1 MDAATTNER
10 HFASNEDIRSLLEH
24 LIETTEDGARGFD
37 DSAEHVDDPT
47 VAALF
52 RKLGAARAGMAVEL
66 RELAAVYGGPVKE
79 SGTVKGALHRGWIK
93 LKDALTGDSVH
104 AVVSAAEEGED
115 YAVEQYEEALEQALP
130 PNVEAVVRRQYTE
143 VKRAHDE
150 VRALEVAT
158 D

>member
-1 MDAATTNER
+1 MDAVTTNDQR
-10 HFASNEDIRSLLEH
+10 FASNEDIRSLLEH

-37 DSAEHVDDPT
+37 QAAESVDDPT
-47 VAALF
+47 VASLF
-52 RKLGAARAGMAVEL
+52 RKLGAERAAMAVEL
-66 RELAAVYGGPVKE
+66 REKAAVYGGPVEE

-93 LKDALTGDSVH
+93 LKDALTGNSVH

-130 PNVEAVVRRQYTE
+130 PQVEAVVRRQYTE